1 MLIARQITSFANVG
15 HCTAARPQPAATQL
29 LPSPHHTG
37 IIEPFYLGLPS
48 WINMGIVNC
57 CVGQGFWIHDLF
69 FFTLLGEHFTINW
82 YTDFQD
88 EYRVKGDQQLYVVV
102 CC

>member
-1 MLIARQITSFANVG
+1 MLD
-15 HCTAARPQPAATQL
+15 TALRPAPSQQL
-29 LPSPHHTG
+29 HTAPSPTTQG

-82 YTDFQD
+82 YTDIQD